1 MIQEWKKKVERRRP
15 TASFV
20 LDLGVERLRRHWL
33 SSPSSSLSHLGNLR
47 QKSLAVPPALIP
59 CRATVTPTPVL
70 AGPVGKRKKSLV
82 SCSTRHNGSSN
93 RLHQRQPLR
102 ELRSRATGLGG
113 WERASEKEGVGRE
126 QRRPTGPLS
135 RDKSLD
141 PALALKQEVRLRAK
155 GLSCVLGKQW
165 KVAELVPLEKD
176 ADYCKTVKCLEPTF
190 LPTPGG
196 CEVTVVVLPVCV
208 EAVWRSS
215 ILCPHQEQIPWRPHP
230 YPCVTC
236 RKGMPRGSAA
246 KCEEGF
252 SCQVCVMQ

>member
-1 MIQEWKKKVERRRP
+1 DQRAKESTPLPAPPPPPLRPAAKPGFKTFATGRRNYKGGRLP
-15 TASFV
+15 PLSWIWELSAFV
-20 LDLGVERLRRHWL
+20 AIGF
-33 SSPSSSLSHLGNLR
+33 P
-47 QKSLAVPPALIP
+47 PPAPASLILGICIP

-82 SCSTRHNGSSN
+82 SCSTRHNGPSN

-141 PALALKQEVRLRAK
+141 PALAPKQEVRLRAK

-215 ILCPHQEQIPWRPHP
+215 ILCPHQEQIP
-230 YPCVTC
+230 
-236 RKGMPRGSAA
+236 
-246 KCEEGF
+246 
-252 SCQVCVMQ
+252 